1 MVVTPGGFEER
12 AMSKTVHQKM
22 HQQHVEWDKAAETWQ
37 GDISHWKK
45 GLEAALLDL
54 DAIREAMQDSLIA
67 LGHHADSVWEHQ
79 QRLKAHE
86 AVVCEEAK
94 AASNQTDKAWAETH
108 DAESS
113 RHQRLGDAHE
123 RIKRHQHGVVA
134 EVKRLLG
141 KMMEAI

>member
-1 MVVTPGGFEER
+1 
-12 AMSKTVHQKM
+12 MSKPVHQKM
-22 HQQHVEWDKAAETWQ
+22 HQQHVEWSKATDTWQ
-37 GDISHWKK
+37 TDIDHWKT
-45 GLEAALLDL
+45 GLQKALGDL
-54 DAIREAMQDSLIA
+54 DAIREAMQDSLTA
-67 LGHHADSVWEHQ
+67 LQHHADSVWEHQ

-94 AASNQTDKAWAETH
+94 AASNQTDKGWAATH

-113 RHQRLGDAHE
+113 RHERLGDAHE
-123 RIKRHQHGVVA
+123 RIKHHQHDVVA